1 MIIRDLIRNISINSI
16 YNCRFTEM
24 ERTSHND
31 SREEDKRGKEAK
43 SRYNDRIKD
52 ARSESRIEKF
62 MPTKLKDPREKL
74 QEIPHNQAKD
84 RRQKIFEENRSK
96 KKAPREDIK
105 KEREDLNLKEL
116 AKMVKELSTA
126 LREYERITNQEIDN
140 IKKIIEKRSKTASIE
155 YEKYHKTNIEID
167 TRIQNVIEKCKEI
180 SQSNLSLKNL
190 VEEIVN
196 KENKTPKQSSY
207 SKFKNQDITQAINL
221 KTRNHN
227 ITKAI
232 LYDRYRTNKAKMVTK
247 GTKIIVYPIKIQWN
261 YNRYYFYIL
270 YRQKWQLLR
279 NVATALRKEG
289 LIFGARNIIAALK
302 EKYKNIAK
310 KQQILKTQG
319 DSQKEN

>member
-1 MIIRDLIRNISINSI
+1 
-16 YNCRFTEM
+16 
-24 ERTSHND
+24 
-31 SREEDKRGKEAK
+31 
-43 SRYNDRIKD
+43 
-52 ARSESRIEKF
+52 
-62 MPTKLKDPREKL
+62 
-74 QEIPHNQAKD
+74 
-84 RRQKIFEENRSK
+84 
-96 KKAPREDIK
+96 
-105 KEREDLNLKEL
+105 
-116 AKMVKELSTA
+116 MVKELSTA

-190 VEEIVN
+190 VEEVVN

-247 GTKIIVYPIKIQWN
+247 GTKIIVYPIKIQWD

-310 KQQILKTQG
+310 KQQIPKTQG